1 MGTSVDLVFL
11 TTCRGY
17 TVCCLAGP
25 PVEVG
30 VTMYVLSISSVSEVL
45 MVLMTLA
52 MLARS
57 LYLLSES
64 GYETPAAIKSNL
76 PQILIYYYYY

>member
-1 MGTSVDLVFL
+1 
-11 TTCRGY
+11 
-17 TVCCLAGP
+17 
-25 PVEVG
+25 
-30 VTMYVLSISSVSEVL
+30 MYVLSISSVSEVL

-64 GYETPAAIKSNL
+64 GYETPANNL
-76 PQILIYYYYY
+76 PHSILCIYTTVLNGSNRCTSRKISSSADQYVVVWCISSQS